1 MTTSGLART
10 GGVGL
15 DTGRRMAV
23 LRTRR
28 ASVRIDVRTVGVCLV
43 LAAFCA
49 VVLVVSLG
57 TGDFAI
63 PVPDVLATLAGQGS
77 RQTNLVVLEWRLP
90 RAMMALVLGAALGA
104 SGAIFQSLTR
114 NPLGSPDIIG
124 FNTGAYSGALVVII
138 LFGGSYVAVAAGALV
153 GGLVT
158 ALVVY
163 VLAFKGGM
171 QGFRLIIVGI
181 AVGAMLMSFNTWLI
195 LRADLEV
202 AMAAAVWG
210 AGSLGGI
217 GWAQAVPALVMCAVL
232 WVLALVGDF
241 SGKQLELGDDAAS
254 SLGTRTQ
261 SARLAQ
267 TVLGVAFT
275 ATATAAAG
283 PIGFVALAAPQ
294 LARRLTRG
302 SGTGLVAA
310 GLMGAALLAASDW
323 VAQHALPGISLP
335 VGAVTV
341 SLGGAYFIWLL
352 VAEARK

>member
-1 MTTSGLART
+1 VTATDTSLR
-10 GGVGL
+10 L
-15 DTGRRMAV
+15 HTGRRTTV
-23 LRTRR
+23 LRLGR
-28 ASVRIDVRTVGVCLV
+28 ASMRLDLRSIAVCAV
-43 LAAFCA
+43 LAAFGL
-49 VVLVVSLG
+49 VLLIVSVA
-57 TGDFAI
+57 TGDFPI
-63 PVPDVLATLAGQGS
+63 PIPDVVTTLLGQGTS
-77 RQTNLVVLEWRLP
+77 KTNLIVLEWRLP
-90 RAMMALVLGAALGA
+90 RALMALVLGGALGA

-138 LFGGSYVAVAAGALV
+138 LFGGSYVAVAGGALA

-163 VLAFKGGM
+163 ALAFKRGM
-171 QGFRLIIVGI
+171 QGFRMIIVGI
-181 AVGAMLMSFNTWLI
+181 AVSAMLASFNTWMI

-217 GWAQAVPALVMCAVL
+217 SWAQAVPALVICAIL
-232 WVLALVGDF
+232 GVLALLGDF

-254 SLGTRTQ
+254 ALGTRTQ
-261 SARLAQ
+261 SVRLAQ
-267 TVLGVAFT
+267 TVIGVALT
-275 ATATAAAG
+275 ATVTAAAG

-294 LARRLTRG
+294 LVKRLTRV
-302 SGTGLVAA
+302 SGTGLIPAA
-310 GLMGAALLAASDW
+310 LMGAALLAASDW
-323 VAQHALPGISLP
+323 VAQHALPGITLP

-352 VAEARK
+352 IAEARK